1 MSFVSF
7 PTDPNIMN
15 KEQLDQ
21 LKNNY
26 AEMIV
31 DGMDMDTLIT
41 FAVEAIEDNIKDW
54 DEQDVKEEIVDLYGE
69 EVLEGLMPVPSIS
82 ELESTASDY
91 GVGK

>member
-1 MSFVSF
+1 
-7 PTDPNIMN
+7 MN

-21 LKNNY
+21 LKLNY

-31 DGMDMDTLIT
+31 ESMDMDTLIT
-41 FAVEAIEDNIKDW
+41 FAVEAIEDNIKEW
-54 DEQDVKEEIVDLYGE
+54 DEEDVKEEILDLYGE

>member
-31 DGMDMDTLIT
+31 EGMDMDTLIT

-54 DEQDVKEEIVDLYGE
+54 DEQDVKEEIIDLYGE

>member
-7 PTDPNIMN
+7 PTDPNTMN

-31 DGMDMDTLIT
+31 ESMDMDTLIT

-54 DEQDVKEEIVDLYGE
+54 DEEDVKEEIIDLYGE

-91 GVGK
+91 GIGK

>member
-31 DGMDMDTLIT
+31 EGMDMDTLIT

-54 DEQDVKEEIVDLYGE
+54 DEQDVKEEIIDLYGE
-69 EVLEGLMPVPSIS
+69 EVLEGLMPVPTIS

>member
-69 EVLEGLMPVPSIS
+69 EVLEGLMPVPTIS

>member
-31 DGMDMDTLIT
+31 EGMDMDTLIT

>member
-21 LKNNY
+21 LKLNY

-31 DGMDMDTLIT
+31 ESMDMDMLIT
-41 FAVEAIEDNIKDW
+41 FAVEAIEDNIKEW
-54 DEQDVKEEIVDLYGE
+54 DEEDVKEEILDLYGE

>member
-31 DGMDMDTLIT
+31 ESMDMDTLIT

-54 DEQDVKEEIVDLYGE
+54 DEEDVKEEILDLYGE